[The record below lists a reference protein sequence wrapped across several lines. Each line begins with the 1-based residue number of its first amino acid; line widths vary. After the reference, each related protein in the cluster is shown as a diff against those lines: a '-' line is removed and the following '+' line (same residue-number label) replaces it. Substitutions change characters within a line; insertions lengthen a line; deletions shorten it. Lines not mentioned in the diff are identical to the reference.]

1 MAYRIPITEVHIQGK
16 QWSAVDQK
24 GYLEIVPLGNSLL
37 IRIVE
42 LKNFNDKAGN
52 KATIDIVV
60 EDELLSF
67 KAPAEDQLDDAVFSF
82 KVAIVRPTTWVD
94 AVFSDIDPEHAVMF
108 QCDVLCDTNDMSDA
122 QMETLVNFLP
132 EIQIIMTS
140 TLASD
145 AVTQYPKGRGV
156 DLWQEELDVWG
167 MIDNDRR
174 CYEMC
179 IRSTLSQE
187 GTAILWD
194 PVKLDLISSLSR
206 YEQGNAS
213 RVAISNIRKK
223 LQGLVDFGKER
234 FHFLPQYEEEV
245 WSMIVIS
252 NLNATLQDRQD
263 GTGYQQFLMPQQP
276 HTIESQ
282 EFVIKFLK
290 VCTNS
295 EKVAHVPLEIIR

>member
-1 MAYRIPITEVHIQGK
+1 MLTLTTSR
-16 QWSAVDQK
+16 
-24 GYLEIVPLGNSLL
+24 SLL

-67 KAPAEDQLDDAVFSF
+67 KVSLCKCSGNCINTDRLVLQAPAEDQLDDAVFSF

-145 AVTQYPKGRGV
+145 AVTQYPYV
-156 DLWQEELDVWG
+156 
-167 MIDNDRR
+167 
-174 CYEMC
+174 
-179 IRSTLSQE
+179 
-187 GTAILWD
+187 
-194 PVKLDLISSLSR
+194 
-206 YEQGNAS
+206 
-213 RVAISNIRKK
+213 
-223 LQGLVDFGKER
+223 
-234 FHFLPQYEEEV
+234 
-245 WSMIVIS
+245 
-252 NLNATLQDRQD
+252 
-263 GTGYQQFLMPQQP
+263 
-276 HTIESQ
+276 
-282 EFVIKFLK
+282 
-290 VCTNS
+290 
-295 EKVAHVPLEIIR
+295 